1 MTDHLLLVFS
11 NARPEFEDEFN
22 EWYSKVHVVDLVD
35 KIPGIEAGQRFQ
47 LAGTYRDSGS
57 EYKYLA
63 MYWIPDGKLEEAQ
76 AGLRWQRSEREEALA
91 AGRTPAVPK
100 LEHGFDGDVSA
111 LFFTS
116 LTAKYVAPA

>member
-1 MTDHLLLVFS
+1 MATNLLLVFS
-11 NARPEFEDEFN
+11 NARPELEDEFN
-22 EWYSKVHVVDLVD
+22 QWYSAVHVVDLVD
-35 KIPGIEAGQRFQ
+35 KVAGIEAGQRFQ

-63 MYWIPDGKLEEAQ
+63 MYWIPEGRLEEAQ
-76 AGLRWQRSEREEALA
+76 EALRWQRTEREEALA

-100 LEHGFDGDVSA
+100 LEEAFDGDVSA

-116 LTAKYVAPA
+116 LTEMYAGPA